1 MCSIRPCSACYQN
14 QEIQEILLWYD
25 IPVHVCGLFVDRIIR
40 VWNWFCAPI
49 TGVNSY
55 DIDLQEQKVTITG
68 NVKPDEVLDRI
79 SRTGKATSFWAKDDK
94 SEVVAAWWFMWCLL
108 SHLWQSGEEPINL
121 LAPLSPGVA
130 NTCVV
135 DVSMIHVYN
144 LLWTCSSAGADYSQT
159 STTYHL

>member
-1 MCSIRPCSACYQN
+1 
-14 QEIQEILLWYD
+14 
-25 IPVHVCGLFVDRIIR
+25 
-40 VWNWFCAPI
+40 
-49 TGVNSY
+49 
-55 DIDLQEQKVTITG
+55 
-68 NVKPDEVLDRI
+68 
-79 SRTGKATSFWAKDDK
+79 
-94 SEVVAAWWFMWCLL
+94 MWCLL